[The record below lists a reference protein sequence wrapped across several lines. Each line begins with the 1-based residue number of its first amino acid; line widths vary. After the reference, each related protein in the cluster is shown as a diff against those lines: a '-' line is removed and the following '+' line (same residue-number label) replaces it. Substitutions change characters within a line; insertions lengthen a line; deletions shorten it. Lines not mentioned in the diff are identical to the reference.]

1 MRSEVVWIASGL
13 ALLAGG
19 VFFNELSYFG
29 APARAQ
35 PTGTLQAV
43 QAAEWLAATPADRLA
58 TAADWALAFPEVRN
72 ALRASRDQNELSHFA
87 STLRDCVTDAARDE
101 LSAGR
106 STSTADIAAACGVLL
121 GWVTPRS

>member
-1 MRSEVVWIASGL
+1 MRSELVWVAGGL

-19 VFFNELSYFG
+19 VFSNEISHLG
-29 APARAQ
+29 APAQAQ

-43 QAAEWLAATPADRLA
+43 EAARWMTAPLADRLA

-72 ALRASRDQNELSHFA
+72 AIRASRDQHELQHFA
-87 STLRDCVTDAARDE
+87 STLSECVSDAARDE

-106 STSTADIAAACGVLL
+106 RTSTADIAAACGVLL
-121 GWVTPRS
+121 GWVTPES